1 MLNFNLSIMKNINRL
16 KFLLSFAVVFGLA
29 SCDKGFVEKNQNEYN
44 VTNVDPALLLSS
56 VERNLN
62 AGSFEGE
69 QTIAQQFVNVQN
81 IAATLGFNFNA
92 YQNIFNNNRW
102 GIYTGAIKNLEQA
115 IFTLKDLPARNNL
128 YQMARILRAYNYM
141 VLVDTYGDVPYS
153 EAGQGYIKNIANPK
167 YDDDAAIYNSLY
179 AELKAARTALNP
191 AAGGD
196 IVPQD
201 MIYGG
206 PGAALAVQI
215 PKWQRLAGSLMLR
228 LGMRYSKLDAAKA
241 QTIVADAMTGPG
253 VMTSNADNMYIPFN
267 GLVTD
272 INPLFN
278 FYKTNS
284 SFYYL
289 TEPFINQLKN
299 TLDPRSRFIAAT
311 YTNPNDV
318 TGTPADTDPA
328 NQFGFPV
335 GYDATTRTSA
345 AQAGTG
351 RILPTFRGSV
361 TAPNTGFRYSQLNFT
376 SFANNTAPVFFC
388 TNAQTQLLLAEAAVR
403 GWVPGGVAQATI
415 YYNAGIRSS
424 MDEFTPGN
432 AGGSFPNTTA
442 ISAGAYAT
450 YIAQPSVALTP
461 GTELQKINTQYWVV
475 SLANGHESWA
485 NRRRS
490 GFPVLAPND
499 YNNNLAAASDGF
511 VHRMQYND
519 NERNLNAANYQA
531 ASAAIGGDNLTN
543 RVFWDKQ

>member
-1 MLNFNLSIMKNINRL
+1 MKKINNL
-16 KFLLSFAVVFGLA
+16 KFLLSFAVVLGLA

-81 IAATLGFNFNA
+81 TSATNGFNFNT
-92 YQNIFNNNRW
+92 YQNIFNNGRW
-102 GIYTGAIKNLEQA
+102 TIYGGAIKNLEQV
-115 IFTLKDLPARNNL
+115 IFLVKDVPARSNL

-153 EAGQGYIKNIANPK
+153 EAGQGYLKNIANPK
-167 YDDDAAIYNSLY
+167 YDDDAAIYADLY
-179 AELKAARTALNP
+179 TELKAARTTLSTATG
-191 AAGGD
+191 AD
-196 IVPQD
+196 VVPQD
-201 MIYGG
+201 ILYGG
-206 PGAALAVQI
+206 TSASLAVQI
-215 PKWQRLAGSLMLR
+215 PKWKRLAGSLMLR
-228 LGMRYSKLDAAKA
+228 LGMRYSKLDQAKA
-241 QTIVADAMTGPG
+241 QTIVADAMTDAG

-267 GLVTD
+267 GLATD

-278 FYKTNS
+278 FYKTNA

-289 TEPFINQLKN
+289 AEPFVNQLKGTN
-299 TLDPRSRFIAAT
+299 DPRSPFIAAT

-318 TGTPADTDPA
+318 NGPPADTNPA

-345 AQAGTG
+345 AQSGTG
-351 RILPTFRGSV
+351 RVLPTFRGAV
-361 TAPNTGFRYSQLNFT
+361 TGGGIGFRYSQLNYT
-376 SFANNTAPVFFC
+376 SFASNTAPVFFC
-388 TNAQTQLLLAEAAVR
+388 TYAQTQLLLAEAAVR
-403 GWVPGGVAQATI
+403 GWVGGGTAQAAI
-415 YYNAGIRSS
+415 YYNSGIRAS
-424 MDEFTPGN
+424 MDEFAPSSP
-432 AGGSFPNTTA
+432 AGAGTFPNATG
-442 ISAGAYAT
+442 ISGGAYAT

-461 GTELQKINTQYWVV
+461 GTELAKINTQYWVV

-519 NERNLNAANYQA
+519 QEPALNSANYQA
-531 ASAAIGGDNLTN
+531 AAAAIGGDKITT
-543 RVFWDKQ
+543 RVFWDIP